1 MIWLALWYQRL
12 ACKNDT
18 TLWTGNR
25 SFLITNAHFSYTM
38 RFENQQWFI
47 QPNNN
52 IKVNENQK
60 QK

>member
-1 MIWLALWYQRL
+1 MTPLCGLATVL
-12 ACKNDT
+12 
-18 TLWTGNR
+18 
-25 SFLITNAHFSYTM
+25 FLITNAHFSYTM